1 MEIGF
6 IGLGNLGTP
15 IAENILQK
23 ARRLFIYNRT
33 ASKAQP
39 LIEKGAT
46 MCSSIKEL
54 TQKCDVLF
62 SVVSD
67 DTALIDITR
76 GNNGIAQNLKEN
88 GIHISVSTILPAT
101 AKELTEVQKQFNNH
115 YIAAPVMGRPEAA
128 RARRHRAPRAW
139 TRGARARRS
148 R

>member
-54 TQKCDVLF
+54 AQK
-62 SVVSD
+62 
-67 DTALIDITR
+67 
-76 GNNGIAQNLKEN
+76 
-88 GIHISVSTILPAT
+88 
-101 AKELTEVQKQFNNH
+101 
-115 YIAAPVMGRPEAA
+115 
-128 RARRHRAPRAW
+128 
-139 TRGARARRS
+139 
-148 R
+148 

>member
-6 IGLGNLGTP
+6 IGLGNLGMP

-23 ARRLFIYNRT
+23 AHRLFIYNRT

-54 TQKCDVLF
+54 AQKSDVLF

-67 DTALIDITR
+67 DAALIDITR

-88 GIHISVSTILPAT
+88 GTITSCGHSNFNLKHHLRKWE
-101 AKELTEVQKQFNNH
+101 AKSGKNFLNS
-115 YIAAPVMGRPEAA
+115 P
-128 RARRHRAPRAW
+128 
-139 TRGARARRS
+139 
-148 R
+148 